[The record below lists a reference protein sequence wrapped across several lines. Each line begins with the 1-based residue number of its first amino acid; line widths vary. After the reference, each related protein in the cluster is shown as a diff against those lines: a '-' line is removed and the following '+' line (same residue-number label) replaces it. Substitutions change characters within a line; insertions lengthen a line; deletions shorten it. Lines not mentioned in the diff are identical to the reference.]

1 MRIGLTRKSGVL
13 IAVTL
18 VVALGALL
26 LLHKPPAESKGDSNK
41 PTSDGASPIPV
52 AVDLATANSNVK
64 QLGPDATR
72 RVNAVSRPRTETVF
86 APLPPDNVPLRQL
99 AESLH
104 TQALAGNYR
113 AACRLSYELNR
124 CQQLPIQRE
133 LVDSLARQLTM
144 TTIDSKARML
154 LTTSQ
159 AEAKSLVEKDSAIC
173 ADVDERKLIRPWQY
187 LLMAAQAGH
196 IPSMVRF
203 ASTPPMDEQ
212 SFIKDLDG
220 WGVYKQNALQLLQE
234 AMDKGDTTALTQL
247 GWFYA
252 GFPVA
257 GGSVVERDP
266 ALAIRYTQAALRLS
280 DATGRAQ
287 MERRLGLITR
297 GMNPADVL
305 QAKSMGDDLYVKKFA
320 MQSNIN
326 TAAPLHKDNG
336 EDCRD

>member
-1 MRIGLTRKSGVL
+1 MKIGLTRTSGAL
-13 IAVTL
+13 IAVAI
-18 VVALGALL
+18 VAALGAPLL
-26 LLHKPPAESKGDSNK
+26 LRQPTENK
-41 PTSDGASPIPV
+41 VEGNITTTGRASPAPV
-52 AVDLATANSNVK
+52 AAGLAVSNSN
-64 QLGPDATR
+64 
-72 RVNAVSRPRTETVF
+72 SRQVGVESSKRSNEQSRARTEAVF
-86 APLPPDNVPLRQL
+86 PPLPPDNVPLRQV

-133 LVDSLARQLTM
+133 LVDSLAKQLT
-144 TTIDSKARML
+144 TTNADPKTKAL
-154 LTTSQ
+154 LAASQ
-159 AEAKSLVEKDSAIC
+159 AEAKNLVEKDSALC
-173 ADVDERKLIRPWQY
+173 AEVDENKLMRPWQY

-220 WGVYKQNALQLLQE
+220 WGVYKQNAIPLLQE
-234 AMDKGDTTALTQL
+234 AMNKGNTTALTEL
-247 GWFYA
+247 GWIYA
-252 GFPVA
+252 GFPAV

-287 MERRLGLITR
+287 MERRLDMMTR

-305 QAKSMGDDLYVKKFA
+305 QAKNMGDDLYLKKFA